1 MMINCWRRNA
11 KDGDIEPASE
21 REVAKSTRDR
31 GGVVR
36 SPSSGF
42 RRPNDG
48 RTQVEASS
56 EQTIEV
62 VLDSERSRDL
72 EVDGS
77 RIEGSRVARSSRG
90 RSRGP
95 EGHSSRVRLCLVSW
109 SE

>member
-62 VLDSERSRDL
+62 VLDSGGGWICKNSTQ
-72 EVDGS
+72 GS
-77 RIEGSRVARSSRG
+77 KFRRKSGGTVEAGGKSD
-90 RSRGP
+90 
-95 EGHSSRVRLCLVSW
+95 E
-109 SE
+109 